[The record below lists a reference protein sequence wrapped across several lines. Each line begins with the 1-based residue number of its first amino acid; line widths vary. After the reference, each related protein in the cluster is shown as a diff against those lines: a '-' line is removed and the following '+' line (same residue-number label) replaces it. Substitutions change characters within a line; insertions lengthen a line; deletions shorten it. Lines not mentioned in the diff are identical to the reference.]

1 MKKIHAL
8 LIALILAVAAGLGLA
23 AATRTAGLRTATTST
38 HTQMAS
44 IVARS
49 QRLDRVEAALRRA
62 LRDKPPALP
71 AVPAAR
77 NPVAA
82 PAAPRV
88 VYTRP
93 APIVVL
99 KHGSHHDSD
108 GEREAE
114 GGGDD

>member
-8 LIALILAVAAGLGLA
+8 LIALTLAVSAGLGLA
-23 AATRTAGLRTATTST
+23 AATRTAGLRTGATST
-38 HTQMAS
+38 QTQTAS

-49 QRLDRVEAALRRA
+49 HRLDRVEAALRRA

-71 AVPAAR
+71 AVPAAGR
-77 NPVAA
+77 RVAAA
-82 PAAPRV
+82 PAPQV
-88 VYTRP
+88 VYRRP
-93 APIVVL
+93 APIVVV
-99 KHGSHHDSD
+99 KHASHHDSE

>member
-38 HTQMAS
+38 RTQTAA

-77 NPVAA
+77 RRVAA
-82 PAAPRV
+82 TAAPQV
-88 VYTRP
+88 VYKRP

-99 KHGSHHDSD
+99 KHGSYHDSEGD
-108 GEREAE
+108 HEAE

>member
-1 MKKIHAL
+1 MRKIHAL
-8 LIALILAVAAGLGLA
+8 LIALILAVSAGLGLA

-38 HTQMAS
+38 HTQTAA

-49 QRLDRVEAALRRA
+49 HRLDRVEAALRRA

-71 AVPAAR
+71 AVSAAR
-77 NPVAA
+77 RRVAAA
-82 PAAPRV
+82 PAPQV
-88 VYTRP
+88 VYRRP

-99 KHGSHHDSD
+99 KHGSHHYSEGD
-108 GEREAE
+108 REAE